1 MKYGFLVLGFWFII
15 INIIGFNLMYKD
27 KNSAENGGWRVR
39 ESVLFAIAFALGA
52 ISILTSMYVLRHKVR
67 KYSFKYGL
75 RVAIIE
81 NILIIFIVV
90 LLLV

>member
-1 MKYGFLVLGFWFII
+1 
-15 INIIGFNLMYKD
+15 MYKD

-39 ESVLFAIAFALGA
+39 ESVLFAVAFSLGA
-52 ISILTSMYVLRHKVR
+52 ISILTSMYAFRHKVR

-75 RVAIIE
+75 RVAIVE
-81 NILIIFIVV
+81 NVLIIFVIV